1 VLGQLLLRQP
11 EPFSKFLHAMAQ
23 GCPEIVHGQQSSRA
37 SPLQK
42 NGRSSDIYLEEQQGM
57 FHKQMLKILT
67 AAFGLLAVGCASL
80 GPRFYVD
87 VSALS
92 DPQLPKQ
99 RTYVVDP
106 GLQGVDPT
114 DLQFREFAT
123 QLDRVLRSKGFA
135 PAAADAR
142 PDLLIL
148 LSYGI
153 GEPQMSYYSYPV
165 FGRIS
170 GGTSTFT
177 ASTFG
182 SGGGTRT
189 TGTITSPT
197 RHGVVGT
204 RTGTRREFTR
214 WAAVE
219 AVDVE
224 AFVKTQRVVQAWRTT
239 MTSSGSSGDLRRV
252 VPVMLAAGQ
261 PYIGTNTRQQVRR
274 VLNDES
280 PEVVAIR

>member
-1 VLGQLLLRQP
+1 MLHRQVFKIVTTLVILLV
-11 EPFSKFLHAMAQ
+11 A
-23 GCPEIVHGQQSSRA
+23 
-37 SPLQK
+37 
-42 NGRSSDIYLEEQQGM
+42 
-57 FHKQMLKILT
+57 
-67 AAFGLLAVGCASL
+67 GCASL

-87 VSALS
+87 VSALR
-92 DPQLPKQ
+92 DVQLPEK
-99 RTYVVDP
+99 RTYVVYP
-106 GLQGVDPT
+106 GQQGVDPT
-114 DLQFREFAT
+114 DLQFREFAA
-123 QLDRVLRSKGFA
+123 QLDQVLQAKGFT
-135 PAAADAR
+135 PAAPDAR
-142 PDLLIL
+142 PDLVIL

-189 TGTITSPT
+189 AGTISSPT

-224 AFVKTQRVVQAWRTT
+224 AFAKTQKIAQAWRTT
-239 MTSSGSSGDLRRV
+239 MTSSGASGDLRRV
-252 VPVMLAAGQ
+252 FPVMLAAGQ

-274 VLNDES
+274 VLSDES